1 MWVLGLNKDVFLW
14 ALVCQRLAQQL
25 LPLNA
30 SQLIRAPCVSR
41 CWTQGGWRHHIS
53 LGVCNRENPLVCGEV
68 VIDRAKW
75 AEPSGRCPEGL
86 QHRDMAEPFLRVLVP
101 GLLRLAPGF

>member
-1 MWVLGLNKDVFLW
+1 MSLDAGPREGGGTISAWVFATG
-14 ALVCQRLAQQL
+14 RI
-25 LPLNA
+25 PL
-30 SQLIRAPCVSR
+30 SVD
-41 CWTQGGWRHHIS
+41 RHIY
-53 LGVCNRENPLVCGEV
+53 L

-75 AEPSGRCPEGL
+75 AEPSSRCPEGL